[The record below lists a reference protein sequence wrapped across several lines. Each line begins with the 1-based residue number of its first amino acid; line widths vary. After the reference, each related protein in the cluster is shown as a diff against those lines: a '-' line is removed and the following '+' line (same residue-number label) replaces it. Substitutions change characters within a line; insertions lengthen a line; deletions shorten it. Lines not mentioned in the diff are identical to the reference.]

1 MKVLIS
7 DKLSPKG
14 IEVLQKENG
23 IVVDNRP
30 GISHDELLKI
40 VGEYDALL
48 VRSATTVDRDVIEQA
63 RCLKVIGRAGI
74 GVDNID
80 VEAATDKGIVVMN
93 TPGGNTVT
101 TAEHTF
107 SMMISLAHWV
117 PQADTS
123 LKQRKWEKKR
133 FMGVELNGKTLGI
146 IGLGRIGKEIARR
159 ALGFSLQVIAYDPV
173 AAGSEAGIEMVTI
186 DQLLARSDFITVHT
200 PLTEKTR
207 HMIDKK
213 AFAKMKDGVRIL
225 NCARGGII
233 NETDLEEAINN
244 GKVAGAALDVF
255 ECEPPPKNYSLLQN
269 ERVIATPHLG
279 ASTHEAQENVSIDLA
294 HQVADMLV
302 RGVIVNALNVPTLS
316 KEALEVLRPY
326 MDLAELLTGYCAQ
339 LISRPAEAIEVT
351 LSGQELIGHIEPLIG
366 AVRMGYLRVAAPEKK
381 ITVVNAPGLFRQLG
395 IQISETH
402 HYEDEDYANLIRV
415 RIKTDSQTREV
426 AGTIIADRWPRI
438 ISIDSFKLEL
448 TPSAY
453 TLVVFN
459 NDKPGVIGNI
469 GTVLGESEIN
479 IAGMQFGREE
489 PGGNAIIALS
499 VDASASKNVL
509 EQMESLPN
517 INGAY
522 LIKNS
527 A

>member
-1 MKVLIS
+1 MIS

-14 IEVLQKENG
+14 IEVLEAESG
-23 IVVDNRP
+23 LVVDNRAGLP
-30 GISHDELLKI
+30 HEELLEVI
-40 VGEYDALL
+40 EDYDALL
-48 VRSATTVDRDVIEQA
+48 IRSATTVDGAVLERA
-63 RCLKVIGRAGI
+63 KNLKVVGRAGI

-80 VEAATDKGIVVMN
+80 IEAATAKGVVVMN

-107 SMMISLAHWV
+107 SMMISMARLI

-123 LKQRKWEKKR
+123 LKSGKWEKKR

-146 IGLGRIGKEIARR
+146 IGLGRIGTEIARR
-159 ALGFSLQVIAYDPV
+159 AIGFSMQILAYDPIST
-173 AAGSEAGIEMVTI
+173 GSELDIEMVELES
-186 DQLLARSDFITVHT
+186 LLSRSDFITVHT
-200 PLTEKTR
+200 PLTEHTR
-207 HMIDKK
+207 HMIDKS

-225 NCARGGII
+225 NCARGGIVD
-233 NETDLEEAINN
+233 EAALDEAIKS

-255 ECEPPPKNYSLLQN
+255 EKEPPPPDYPLLQN

-279 ASTHEAQENVSIDLA
+279 ASTREAQENVSIDLA
-294 HQVADMLV
+294 HQVADMLL
-302 RGVIVNALNVPTLS
+302 RGVITNAINVPTLS

-326 MDLAELLTGYCAQ
+326 MDLAELLARYSAQ
-339 LISRPAEAIEVT
+339 LIDGPAVEMEVT
-351 LSGQELIGHIEPLIG
+351 IAGENLVGHIEPLIG
-366 AVRMGYLRVAAPEKK
+366 AIRMGYLKIVAPKK
-381 ITVVNAPGLFRQLG
+381 KVTVVNTPALFKELG
-395 IQISETH
+395 IQIQETH
-402 HYEDEDYANLIRV
+402 HYEDEDYTNLIRI
-415 RIKTDSQTREV
+415 RIQTDSHVREI
-426 AGTIIADRWPRI
+426 AGTIIAEQWPRI
-438 ISIDSFKLEL
+438 TAIDRFKLEL

-469 GTVLGESEIN
+469 GGVLGENKIN

-489 PGGNAIIALS
+489 QGGAAIIALN
-499 VDASASKNVL
+499 VDAPVSDAIL
-509 EQMESLPN
+509 ENMEDLPN

-522 LIKNS
+522 LIKNG